1 MKVYVYTPLNTC
13 YQLNKEM
20 VNKNT
25 DMYEYGNYET
35 NNFDVIIIKEI
46 LNSIFLRII
55 MNLSYFSRFWF
66 GPNKT
71 LTMIINERKKI
82 KKENKNATGF
92 IFAPLFNKRCM
103 IEIQPISCNNDTI
116 LKIYRQKGR
125 MPFAY
130 EVLNGEVELKYNG
143 KIKKKSI

>member
-82 KKENKNATGF
+82 KK
-92 IFAPLFNKRCM
+92 
-103 IEIQPISCNNDTI
+103 
-116 LKIYRQKGR
+116 
-125 MPFAY
+125 
-130 EVLNGEVELKYNG
+130 
-143 KIKKKSI
+143 KIKMQQVLYLPLYLIKDV